1 MVEGVHLN
9 VKFIKE
15 MLSKYPTCIPFVL
28 YIKNKNKHA
37 ERFAVR
43 AKHMT
48 LDPKFNKYISSI
60 KCIRTI
66 QDYLIKKSEEVLVPR
81 VENHNVDRSV
91 SVIQT
96 TIMRCLHRISEGNVL
111 YDD

>member
-15 MLSKYPTCIPFVL
+15 MLSRYPNCIPFVL
-28 YIKNKNKHA
+28 YIKHKNKHA

-43 AKHMT
+43 AKQMT
-48 LDPKFNKYISSI
+48 IDPKFNKYISSI

-66 QDYLIKKSEEVLVPR
+66 QDYLIKKSEEVLIPR

-91 SVIQT
+91 SLIQT
-96 TIMRCLHRISEGNVL
+96 TIMRCLHRI
-111 YDD
+111 